1 MREIK
6 FRCWDKKVK
15 FMQEITML
23 ILPNVTEKDGVVAM
37 QYTGLK
43 DKNGKEIYEG
53 DIIKFDYDKLGSFIE
68 PIKFTDGGFW
78 IKRPHGDNYMP
89 SKQYREIIGN
99 IYENPNL
106 LKD

>member
-23 ILPNVTEKDGVVAM
+23 ILPNVTEKDGVIAM
-37 QYTGLK
+37 QYTGLH

-53 DIIKFDYDKLGSFIE
+53 DIVKDPNDVIE
-68 PIKFTDGGFW
+68 KVEW
-78 IKRPHGDNYMP
+78 DNENVRFNANTPAVLNRRMMDTF
-89 SKQYREIIGN
+89 EIIGN
-99 IYENPNL
+99 IYSNPEL
-106 LKD
+106 LTEKA